1 MEPEKYLFAHGD
13 DVTAKYH
20 HGMDNGS
27 LRTQCCI
34 AGGGPAGLVLGYLLA
49 RAGVQVIV
57 IEKHA
62 DFLRDFR
69 GDTIHPSTL
78 TVLDDLGLL
87 EAFLELPH
95 QEVRELVGDVYG
107 ESVPFAD
114 FSHIDAPR
122 PFMVLIPQWDFLDFM
137 ADQARSLPNFSLRM
151 GAAALGVIEEGGAVV
166 GVNVQTAE
174 GGFAIH
180 ADLVVAADGRH
191 TTLRESA
198 GLASTDLGAPIDVLW
213 FSIPRDPANDH
224 SQTGGSIRP
233 GALLVTLNR
242 GDYWQCAYVIPKGS
256 LDKLQ
261 ALGIEAF
268 RDRVGEIAPFLAA
281 ATDTLKDWDQVKLLS
296 VQISRMP
303 RWWRNGLLC
312 IGDAAHAMSPVGGVG
327 INLAIQDAVAA
338 SNLLADALRESR
350 MTSDDLA
357 AVQARRDWPARVT
370 QRVQVAIQNEVLAPV
385 LAGTVAPSTLPLP
398 LRMLQRLAVLRRLPA
413 RLIGIGVRPERVETS
428 PHPLH

>member
-1 MEPEKYLFAHGD
+1 
-13 DVTAKYH
+13 
-20 HGMDNGS
+20 MDSGS
-27 LRTQCCI
+27 LQTQCCI

-57 IEKHA
+57 LEKHVN
-62 DFLRDFR
+62 FLRDFR

-78 TVLDDLGLL
+78 TVLNDLGLL
-87 EAFLELPH
+87 EAFLQLPH

-107 ESVPFAD
+107 KRVPIAD
-114 FSHIDAPR
+114 FSHVDAPR
-122 PFMVLIPQWDFLDFM
+122 PFMVLIPQWDFLDFI
-137 ADQARSLPNFSLRM
+137 ADQARALPNFSLRM
-151 GAAALGVIEEGGAVV
+151 GAKALGVIEEGGGIV

-174 GGFAIH
+174 GGFAIR

-191 TTLRESA
+191 TTLRDSA
-198 GLASTDLGAPIDVLW
+198 GLESTDLGAPIDVLW
-213 FSIPRDPANDH
+213 FSIPRDPANDR

-256 LDKLQ
+256 LDALK

-268 RDRVGEIAPFLAA
+268 RTRVGAIAPFLGAA
-281 ATDTLKDWDQVKLLS
+281 ADALTDWDQVKLLS

-303 RWWRNGLLC
+303 RWWRDGLLC

-338 SNLLADALRESR
+338 SNLLAAALREHR
-350 MTSDDLA
+350 LTSDDLA

-370 QRVQVAIQNEVLAPV
+370 QRAQIAIQNEVLAPV
-385 LAGTVAPSTLPLP
+385 LVGTAAPSSLPLP
-398 LRMLQRLAVLRRLPA
+398 LRMLQRFATLRRLPA
-413 RLIGIGVRPERVETS
+413 RLVGIGVRPECVETS
-428 PHPLH
+428 PHPTL

>member
-95 QEVRELVGDVYG
+95 QEARELVGDVYG

-151 GAAALGVIEEGGAVV
+151 GAAALGVI
-166 GVNVQTAE
+166 
-174 GGFAIH
+174 
-180 ADLVVAADGRH
+180 
-191 TTLRESA
+191 
-198 GLASTDLGAPIDVLW
+198 
-213 FSIPRDPANDH
+213 
-224 SQTGGSIRP
+224 
-233 GALLVTLNR
+233 
-242 GDYWQCAYVIPKGS
+242 
-256 LDKLQ
+256 
-261 ALGIEAF
+261 
-268 RDRVGEIAPFLAA
+268 
-281 ATDTLKDWDQVKLLS
+281 
-296 VQISRMP
+296 
-303 RWWRNGLLC
+303 
-312 IGDAAHAMSPVGGVG
+312 
-327 INLAIQDAVAA
+327 
-338 SNLLADALRESR
+338 
-350 MTSDDLA
+350 
-357 AVQARRDWPARVT
+357 
-370 QRVQVAIQNEVLAPV
+370 
-385 LAGTVAPSTLPLP
+385 
-398 LRMLQRLAVLRRLPA
+398 
-413 RLIGIGVRPERVETS
+413 
-428 PHPLH
+428 

>member
-428 PHPLH
+428 PHPPH

>member
-1 MEPEKYLFAHGD
+1 
-13 DVTAKYH
+13 
-20 HGMDNGS
+20 MDSGS
-27 LRTQCCI
+27 LRTQCCV

-57 IEKHA
+57 LEKHA

-107 ESVPFAD
+107 ERVPIAD
-114 FSHIDAPR
+114 FSHVDAPR
-122 PFMVLIPQWDFLDFM
+122 PFMVLIPQWDFLDFI
-137 ADQARSLPNFSLRM
+137 ADQARKLPNFSLRM
-151 GAAALGVIEEGGAVV
+151 GAKALGVIQQSSEEGGAVV

-198 GLASTDLGAPIDVLW
+198 GLESIDLGAPIDVLW
-213 FSIPRDPANDH
+213 FSIPRDPANDR

-242 GDYWQCAYVIPKGS
+242 DTYWQCAYVIPKGS
-256 LDKLQ
+256 LDALQ
-261 ALGIEAF
+261 ARGIEAF
-268 RDRVGEIAPFLAA
+268 RARVGEIAPFLTAA
-281 ATDTLKDWDQVKLLS
+281 AETLLDWDQVKLLS

-303 RWWRNGLLC
+303 RWWRDGLLC

-338 SNLLADALRESR
+338 SNLLAEALRESR
-350 MTSDDLA
+350 VTSAELA

-370 QRVQVAIQNEVLAPV
+370 QRAQVAIQNEVLAPV
-385 LAGTVAPSTLPLP
+385 LAGTAAPSSLPLP
-398 LRMLQRLAVLRRLPA
+398 LRLLQRLPMLRRLPA
-413 RLIGIGVRPERVETS
+413 RLLGIGVRPERVETS
-428 PHPLH
+428 PHSPA